1 MYPKVYTC
9 HLLSP
14 SKPVSFQDYEIYG
27 RTGSPLAR
35 PHTNEDTKASCYHM
49 VEICC

>member
-1 MYPKVYTC
+1 MLSKNYSC

-14 SKPVSFQDYEIYG
+14 SKPVSFLDYEIYG

-35 PHTNEDTKASCYHM
+35 PHTNKNTKASRLLSHA
-49 VEICC
+49 